1 MRDNC
6 VKVLPRSYAVQILN
20 VSREKTSIQA
30 SQRRMERKLKELNA
44 TLDQERIQHV
54 EQRDQ
59 VNIKICI
66 QNFLWSFLL
75 FDCWLN
81 AKCGN
86 SNDLRNKR
94 NILTFIRYLAE
105 S

>member
-59 VNIKICI
+59 VDIFC
-66 QNFLWSFLL
+66 FLI
-75 FDCWLN
+75 
-81 AKCGN
+81 AG
-86 SNDLRNKR
+86 SNDLRDKR

-105 S
+105 SQMKRSALLSCHVS